1 MLRNIYDELLRL
13 TKIEDAFYSSVQEI
27 EGYNIESFSY
37 RMAGYD
43 MFKHDFWKEM
53 RWIAFIYGNEI
64 DKPKLF
70 TLAYHK
76 FFNYWE
82 WETISEIKDLQIESI
97 QDKVDGSLIMFWK
110 LPNGKIIAKSKT
122 SINSEVANSANNILN
137 SDQVL
142 YSFVEKYL
150 DLWIY
155 PIFEY
160 VWPDNRIVVS
170 YDKSELVFLWMRKI
184 SGEYIDTNHLE
195 NIRNTEIPHISMSKI
210 IWINNLDALMEKQK
224 NDEWY
229 EWFIVNF
236 KWGYKL
242 KMKLMTYVL
251 KHTAKDNISNQ
262 KNLIEI
268 CLKEETDD
276 LRTLFSDDEVALEII
291 NSTEKKVYDFYNKV
305 VHEVELLFD
314 KYVYIFEKYKNTSNI
329 EEKKAIRKD
338 LVMHTLKNEYFRLI
352 MLKLDEKDI
361 DFKEYVKERLFEEV
375 KELNS

>member
-1 MLRNIYDELLRL
+1 
-13 TKIEDAFYSSVQEI
+13 
-27 EGYNIESFSY
+27 
-37 RMAGYD
+37 
-43 MFKHDFWKEM
+43 
-53 RWIAFIYGNEI
+53 
-64 DKPKLF
+64 
-70 TLAYHK
+70 
-76 FFNYWE
+76 
-82 WETISEIKDLQIESI
+82 
-97 QDKVDGSLIMFWK
+97 
-110 LPNGKIIAKSKT
+110 
-122 SINSEVANSANNILN
+122 
-137 SDQVL
+137 
-142 YSFVEKYL
+142 
-150 DLWIY
+150 
-155 PIFEY
+155 
-160 VWPDNRIVVS
+160 
-170 YDKSELVFLWMRKI
+170 
-184 SGEYIDTNHLE
+184 
-195 NIRNTEIPHISMSKI
+195 
-210 IWINNLDALMEKQK
+210 
-224 NDEWY
+224 
-229 EWFIVNF
+229 
-236 KWGYKL
+236 
-242 KMKLMTYVL
+242 MKLMTYVL

>member
-43 MFKHDFWKEM
+43 MFKHDFGKEM
-53 RWIAFIYGNEI
+53 RGIAFIYGNEI

-76 FFNYWE
+76 FFNYGE
-82 WETISEIKDLQIESI
+82 GETISEIKDLQIESI
-97 QDKVDGSLIMFWK
+97 QDKVDGSLIMFGK

-150 DLWIY
+150 DLGIY

-160 VWPDNRIVVS
+160 VGPDNRIVVS
-170 YDKSELVFLWMRKI
+170 YDKSELVFLGMRKI

-210 IWINNLDALMEKQK
+210 IGINNLDALMEKQK
-224 NDEWY
+224 NDEGY
-229 EWFIVNF
+229 EGFIVNF
-236 KWGYKL
+236 KGGYKL